1 MAAKLPRIDVVK
13 EIHTLELATMEV
25 MQLYRV
31 ARSSLIIILTEAPG

>member
-25 MQLYRV
+25 MQLYRGV
-31 ARSSLIIILTEAPG
+31 ANRALL